1 MTKQVH
7 IPAELHQQ
15 LKAMAVQQGVSLQ
28 ALVSQA
34 LARQLNQDQPKTA
47 A

>member
-7 IPAELHQQ
+7 IPAELHRQ

-28 ALVSQA
+28 ALVSQTLTRHLQA
-34 LARQLNQDQPKTA
+34 DHSKA

>member
-7 IPAELHQQ
+7 IPAELHRQ
-15 LKAMAVQQGVSLQ
+15 LKFLAVQQGVSLQ
-28 ALVSQA
+28 ALVSQT
-34 LARQLNQDQPKTA
+34 LARHLNQDQKTA

>member
-7 IPAELHQQ
+7 IPAELHRQ

-28 ALVSQA
+28 ALVSQT
-34 LARQLNQDQPKTA
+34 LARHLSQDSKTA

>member
-15 LKAMAVQQGVSLQ
+15 LKALAVQQGVSLQ
-28 ALVSQA
+28 ALVSQT
-34 LARQLNQDQPKTA
+34 LARHLSQDHSKA

>member
-7 IPAELHQQ
+7 IPAELHRQ
-15 LKAMAVQQGVSLQ
+15 LKSLAVQQGVSLQ
-28 ALVSQA
+28 ALVSQT
-34 LARQLNQDQPKTA
+34 LARHLNQDQKTA